1 MTAAS
6 DFGKLI
12 LRVVLAVLILFHGIS
27 KIVGGPGFVLGV
39 VDHAGLP
46 HALAYGVY
54 VGEVVAP
61 LLVLIG
67 LCTRA
72 AAFVIAVNM
81 VVALA
86 LVHTG
91 DFLKIAPTGGWMLE
105 LQAMY
110 LFTAAALVFLGAG
123 RYSAGGANGMLN

>member
-1 MTAAS
+1 MGAAG

-12 LRVVLAVLILFHGIS
+12 LRGVLAVMMLFHGIS
-27 KIVGGPGFVLGV
+27 KVVGGPGYVVGV
-39 VDHAGLP
+39 VAHAGLP
-46 HALAYGVY
+46 HAFAYGVY

-67 LCTRA
+67 LWTRA

-81 VVALA
+81 AVAVA
-86 LVHTG
+86 LVHRGDLMHLADTG
-91 DFLKIAPTGGWMLE
+91 DWGLE

-123 RYSAGGANGMLN
+123 RYSAGGANGTLN